1 MLGLDEESLSSTS
14 STHLGVPS
22 LYPVGLGIPSLSM
35 RVCLRLGPVIVLSA
49 VLGVPTGVGLMGGAS
64 TKCSSS
70 SGDGERG
77 TPVPSG
83 GDGW

>member
-1 MLGLDEESLSSTS
+1 M
-14 STHLGVPS
+14 
-22 LYPVGLGIPSLSM
+22 
-35 RVCLRLGPVIVLSA
+35 VLSA

-64 TKCSSS
+64 TKHSSS

-77 TPVPSG
+77 TPVPVG